1 MNYDVFLQGFRL
13 QLSRFQSGK
22 ILHFPYGSNSQS
34 HKNMFSRSF
43 RDGKTQHTSN
53 SLNYSLRREDR
64 GEFCAFWQP
73 YLLPWLGETVL
84 STNKGQVAVSFR
96 KLKCLTKVTIVMKR
110 SEPLCFSHRFKSPTI
125 QLSHGNKKKIF
136 CHQVPI
142 CGFTITCIP
151 AFQSCVKTHVGHS
164 EQFHEKGAQG
174 RLFCECWI
182 SYLWLSCLGE
192 TKCYMNYQQEVTNS
206 LFLLKN
212 FKYFTRAVVV
222 IKIKMNQDVFLAG

>member
-125 QLSHGNKKKIF
+125 QLSHGNKKKNILPSGPNLRIHNNMHTCF
-136 CHQVPI
+136 SELCKDTCRTQW
-142 CGFTITCIP
+142 TIPWERRSGEIVLWMLNLIP
-151 AFQSCVKTHVGHS
+151 
-164 EQFHEKGAQG
+164 
-174 RLFCECWI
+174 
-182 SYLWLSCLGE
+182 
-192 TKCYMNYQQEVTNS
+192 
-206 LFLLKN
+206 
-212 FKYFTRAVVV
+212 VV
-222 IKIKMNQDVFLAG
+222 ILFRWN